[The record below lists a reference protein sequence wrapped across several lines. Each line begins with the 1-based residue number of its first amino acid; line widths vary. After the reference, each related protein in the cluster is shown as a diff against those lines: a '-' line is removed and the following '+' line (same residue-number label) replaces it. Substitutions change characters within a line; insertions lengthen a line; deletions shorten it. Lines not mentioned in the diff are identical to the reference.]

1 MIIGIDVSKSKLD
14 CVWIRNLAP
23 LKIKSKALP
32 NTAQGHKALLAWAMQ
47 QGGVAVDQLHFV
59 MEATGIYHEALAYA
73 LHAAGAR
80 VSVLNPA
87 RVRDFAKSVGIQSK
101 NDTKDAMVVARY
113 GMTQAPALWQPE
125 PPEIRELKAL
135 ISRLEAL
142 KQDIAREDN
151 RLEKA
156 TVSAVSTVVL
166 ESIRTVRN
174 QLDQERKRVESMIE
188 DHIDKHPGLK
198 QDRALLESIP
208 GVGPVVAQCMVAVLR
223 SRPFEHA
230 SQCAAFLGLVPRE
243 HQSGTSVYSP
253 PRLSKQGDGRV
264 RAKLY
269 MAAVVAIRY
278 NPTIREQYRR
288 LVGRG
293 KAKKAALG
301 AAMRKLVHLCYGIL
315 KHQAPYQ
322 SQAA

>member
-1 MIIGIDVSKSKLD
+1 MIIGVDVSKAKLD
-14 CVWIRNLAP
+14 CVWIRDLAT
-23 LKIKSKALP
+23 LKIKSKTLP
-32 NTAQGHKALLAWAMQ
+32 NTAQGHQTLQAWAKQ
-47 QGGVAVDQLHFV
+47 QSGESIEQLHVV

-80 VSVLNPA
+80 VSVVNPA
-87 RVRDFAKSVGIQSK
+87 RVRDFARSIGVQSK
-101 NDTKDAMVVARY
+101 NDNNDAVVLARY
-113 GMTQAPALWQPE
+113 GATQSPALWQPE
-125 PPEIRELKAL
+125 PAEIRELKAL

-156 TVSAVSTVVL
+156 TISAVSKVVL
-166 ESIRTVRN
+166 ESIQTVRD
-174 QLDQERKRVESMIE
+174 QLTQERKRVESMIE

-208 GVGPVVAQCMVAVLR
+208 GVGPIVAQCMVAVLR
-223 SRPFEHA
+223 SRPFQCA
-230 SQCAAFLGLVPRE
+230 SQCAAYLGLVPVE
-243 HQSGTSVYSP
+243 HQSGTSIHSP
-253 PRLSKQGDGRV
+253 ARLSKQGDGRV

-278 NPTIREQYRR
+278 NPVIKAQYRR
-288 LVGRG
+288 LLARG

-301 AAMRKLVHLCYGIL
+301 AAMRKIVHMCYGIL
-315 KHQAPYQ
+315 KHQVPYQ
-322 SQAA
+322 PQAA